1 VTACD
6 PVAAGRIVAGGA
18 GICFPQPRAAG
29 FFFSRRNRSGMNAR
43 MEGKVSI
50 AGSQSREP
58 AELLVAIGRGDKAAL
73 SRLYRL
79 TSSRLYG
86 ICLHM
91 LRNEAEAED
100 VLQEVYVTVW
110 RKASLFD
117 AAKAS
122 GQTWLGVLARNK
134 AVDRLRRRQLP
145 TAPVEQAEQIADD
158 GPSALDVIEAAEDG
172 ERLSHCLD
180 ELEERQRGLIR
191 TAFFEGVTYSDL
203 ATREE
208 VPLGTMKSWIRRG
221 LMRLKGCLER

>member
-18 GICFPQPRAAG
+18 GGIFPQPRVAG
-29 FFFSRRNRSGMNAR
+29 FFFSPRLPSGMNNS
-43 MEGKVSI
+43 MDGKVSI
-50 AGSQSREP
+50 SASPDNEP
-58 AELLVAIGRGDKAAL
+58 AALLAAIGRGDKAAL

-79 TSSRLYG
+79 TASRLYG

-100 VLQEVYVTVW
+100 ALQDIYVTVW
-110 RKASLFD
+110 RKAALFD
-117 AAKAS
+117 SAKAS

-134 AVDRLRRRQLP
+134 AVDRLRRRTLP
-145 TAPVEQAEQIADD
+145 TAPVEQAEQVADD
-158 GPSALDVIEAAEDG
+158 GPSAIDVIEAAEDG
-172 ERLSHCLD
+172 RRLSHCLD

-203 ATREE
+203 ATRED

-221 LMRLKGCLER
+221 LMKLKGCLER

>member
-1 VTACD
+1 MTVCD
-6 PVAAGRIVAGGA
+6 PAAAGWIVAGGD
-18 GICFPQPRAAG
+18 GVRFPQPRAAG
-29 FFFSRRNRSGMNAR
+29 FFFSCRAGSGMSAR
-43 MEGKVSI
+43 MDGKISI
-50 AGSQSREP
+50 AESQSKEP
-58 AELLVAIGRGDKAAL
+58 AELLVAIGRGNRAAL

-100 VLQEVYVTVW
+100 VLQDIYVTVW
-110 RKASLFD
+110 RKAALFD

-134 AVDRLRRRQLP
+134 AVDRLRRRKLP
-145 TAPVEQAEQIADD
+145 TAPLEHVEEIADD
-158 GPSALDVIEAAEDG
+158 GPSAFDVIEAAEDG
-172 ERLSHCLD
+172 ERLSDCLD

-203 ATREE
+203 ATRED

-221 LMRLKGCLER
+221 LLKLRGCLER

>member
-1 VTACD
+1 VTTCD

-18 GICFPQPRAAG
+18 GVIFPQPRVAG
-29 FFFSRRNRSGMNAR
+29 FFFSKSNASGMNQR

-50 AGSQSREP
+50 PASADKEP
-58 AELLVAIGRGDKAAL
+58 AELLAAIARGDKAAL

-79 TSSRLYG
+79 TASRLYG

-91 LRNEAEAED
+91 LRDEAEAED
-100 VLQEVYVTVW
+100 ALQDVYVTVW
-110 RKASLFD
+110 RKAGLFD

-134 AVDRLRRRQLP
+134 AVDRLRRRKLA

-203 ATREE
+203 ATRED

-221 LMRLKGCLER
+221 LIRLRGCLER

>member
-1 VTACD
+1 MTACD
-6 PVAAGRIVAGGA
+6 PAAAGRIVAGGA
-18 GICFPQPRAAG
+18 GFLFPHLRAAG
-29 FFFSRRNRSGMNAR
+29 FSFSRAVRSGMNVR
-43 MEGKVSI
+43 MDGE
-50 AGSQSREP
+50 ATTASRHDSEP
-58 AELLVAIGRGDKAAL
+58 AELLGAIARGDEAAL

-79 TSSRLYG
+79 TASRLYG

-100 VLQEVYVTVW
+100 ALQEVYVTVW
-110 RKASLFD
+110 RKAGLFD

-134 AVDRLRRRQLP
+134 AVDRLRRRHLP
-145 TAPVEQAEQIADD
+145 TAPVEQAEQVADD

-172 ERLSHCLD
+172 ERLAHCLD

-203 ATREE
+203 ATRED

-221 LMRLKGCLER
+221 LIRLRGCLER

>member
-1 VTACD
+1 VNSCD
-6 PVAAGRIVAGGA
+6 PVAAGRIVAGDA
-18 GICFPQPRAAG
+18 GVIFPLPRAAG
-29 FFFSRRNRSGMNAR
+29 FFFSQANASGMNIR
-43 MEGKVSI
+43 MDGKVTT
-50 AGSQSREP
+50 AAQQEEP
-58 AELLVAIGRGDKAAL
+58 AELLGAIARGDKAAL

-79 TSSRLYG
+79 TASRLYG

-100 VLQEVYVTVW
+100 ALQEVYVTVW
-110 RKASLFD
+110 RKAGLFD

-134 AVDRLRRRQLP
+134 AVDRLRRRKLP
-145 TAPVEQAEQIADD
+145 TAPVEQAEQVPDD

-172 ERLSHCLD
+172 ERLSNCLD

-203 ATREE
+203 AIRED